1 MNKPQIADYVEMPRS
16 TTTGVNINYR
26 AYSCALEQYI
36 NHLESE
42 VKNLNIQRVINC
54 KPDIKAA
61 LNGAVKAIYFA
72 DNSDYLSGLYEVVCS
87 LTNLDE
93 PTDKDIKM
101 LYNELNP
108 D

>member
-1 MNKPQIADYVEMPRS
+1 MDKARIIMNELQVSYGYEFKERTHQYDWVKALINRTLDA
-16 TTTGVNINYR
+16 VN
-26 AYSCALEQYI
+26 
-36 NHLESE
+36 
-42 VKNLNIQRVINC
+42 KNGLLPRVINC
-54 KPDIKAA
+54 KPDEKAA

-72 DNSDYLSGLYEVVCS
+72 DNSDYLSGLYEVVRS

-93 PTDKDIKM
+93 PTDEDIKM